1 MDIVSCKEY
10 VEIQK
15 ELLKE
20 KIYTF
25 NKKPKLCVIQVGDN
39 PASNTYVRNK
49 ARDCAELGIDFE
61 HVHIK
66 EYDMVSQNILKM
78 RIKSLDEDKSINGII
93 IQLPIP
99 DKYDVEELQKCISP
113 EKDVDGFRRDSCF
126 DPCTP
131 KGIFD
136 WLEFNNIDLNG
147 KTMTVI
153 GRSNIVGKPSVRMG
167 IERGATVTCCNS
179 KTKSLSRFIYN
190 TDLVIS
196 AIGKPKYFNAFDF
209 NNVGIV
215 VDVGINR
222 DENGKLCGDV
232 DSEGFANRNPDTYL
246 TPVPGG
252 VGLLTVTTLMKN
264 TVEAYELQNGGE
276 EQ

>member
-1 MDIVSCKEY
+1 MISCKEY
-10 VEIQK
+10 VEKQK
-15 ELLKE
+15 ADLKE
-20 KIYTF
+20 HIKALSK
-25 NKKPKLCVIQVGDN
+25 NPKLCVIQVGDN
-39 PASNTYVRNK
+39 QASNTYVKNK
-49 ARDCAELGIDFE
+49 RKDCEELGIDFE

-66 EYDMVSQNILKM
+66 DYDMISQNMLKM
-78 RIKSLDEDKSINGII
+78 RIKSLDVDSSVNGII

-99 DKYDVEELQKCISP
+99 DKYDVIELQQCISP
-113 EKDVDGFRRDSCF
+113 EKDVDGFRKDSCF
-126 DPCTP
+126 EPCTP

-232 DSEGFANRNPDTYL
+232 DSKGFANRNPDTYL

-252 VGLLTVTTLMKN
+252 VGLLTRLTLLKN
-264 TVEAYELQNGGE
+264 TIEAYKMQNN
-276 EQ
+276 